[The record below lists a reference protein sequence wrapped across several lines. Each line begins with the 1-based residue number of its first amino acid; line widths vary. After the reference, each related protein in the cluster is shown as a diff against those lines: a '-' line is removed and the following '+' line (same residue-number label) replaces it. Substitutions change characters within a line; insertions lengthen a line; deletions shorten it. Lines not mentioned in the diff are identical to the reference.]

1 MLGGGSFFDLA
12 AWRER
17 RIPDTVPFLVM
28 RSLVSYLPLNP
39 FVDLS
44 VGEAE
49 LWGTRSW
56 LDVPQIH
63 AGQAAQ
69 LRQAVDLVR
78 ANRRTQVRFVRGV
91 GGSGKS
97 HLFARLRRE
106 LGSGI
111 LYAYASNPPLQPD
124 TLESFLLGKIV
135 ASLRHRARHE
145 DGTEAPFSQLRLL
158 AYALLKPVIEQEG
171 LSLEQLHESWSSIPL
186 EEQKTLLHDA
196 MLLLEAEHPMVSR
209 GVLRCLLNVLRDDK
223 ESLAAHWLAGTSY
236 LTDADLKYLGEPEP
250 MGQELHGPTIHLLG
264 KLAAMAD
271 RPFVLV
277 LDQLDLVTSSQQLD
291 EFQRLLFAL
300 IDQSENWVVFI
311 GLVGERFRFWE
322 ENLNQ
327 AMRGRLGT
335 PVAGQPDLFTLPVI
349 DVTPILAADKEVLIR
364 RRLASPAL
372 QRRRA
377 EDAQSSTLF
386 PLREED
392 LGALI
397 SGGAVYARHLLAA
410 SSERFSESVQ
420 EDGKFNRVPL
430 AEKVDALL
438 QEACDQTRDEVF
450 SLSAVELG
458 ERVRELVEVLSDPA
472 PKLSPG
478 GLREAVRSFDGA
490 DQVADFAGRK
500 LRLVSSEATRRQFI
514 SVLQVLLLDA
524 GSVLLLRSTAALV
537 SGQVTT
543 ELMTQFKARH
553 HFHTITTAEA
563 TMLAGLGCMLASLRE
578 GNYDSLLTEP
588 PATKENVMAV
598 LKQSGRLRSLGV
610 WLSVQQALAGKP
622 TPAFPPAPEIALP
635 KLAEPVPQ
643 PLPAPTVAVS
653 KAPPPPPSFPLPVPL
668 PQPTKAK
675 EAVVEMPP
683 ASLSKEARETVEVLL
698 KTERWMDLRRLQRRL
713 AELGCVCSL
722 ESLRYA
728 LRIAP
733 LAESAM
739 LHPLDPDDAAEGPQ
753 IVLWH
758 ESVH

>member
-1 MLGGGSFFDLA
+1 
-12 AWRER
+12 
-17 RIPDTVPFLVM
+17 M
-28 RSLVSYLPLNP
+28 RTLVSYLPLNP

-69 LRQAVDLVR
+69 LKTAVDLVR
-78 ANRRTQVRFVRGV
+78 ENRRTQVRFVRGV

-106 LGSGI
+106 LGSSI
-111 LYAYASNPPLQPD
+111 LYAYASNPPLQAD
-124 TLESFLLGKIV
+124 TLESFLLNKIV
-135 ASLRHRARHE
+135 ASLRHRARQE
-145 DGTEAPFSQLRLL
+145 DGSEAPFSQLRLL
-158 AYALLKPVIEQEG
+158 AYALLKPAIEQEG
-171 LSLEQLHESWSSIPL
+171 LTLEQLHESWSGISL
-186 EEQKTLLHDA
+186 DEQKELVHDA

-236 LTDADLKYLGEPEP
+236 LADADLKYLGEPEP

-311 GLVGERFRFWE
+311 GLVGDRFRFWE

-335 PVAGQPDLFTLPVI
+335 PVAGQPDVFTLPVI
-349 DVTPILAADKEVLIR
+349 DVTPILSADKEVLIR

-377 EDAQSSTLF
+377 EDAQTSTLF

-392 LGALI
+392 LGMLT

-410 SSERFSESVQ
+410 SSERFAQSVL
-420 EDGKFNRVPL
+420 EDGKTNRVPL
-430 AEKVDALL
+430 AEKLDALL
-438 QEACDQTRDEVF
+438 EEAADQCQGEVV
-450 SLSAVELG
+450 SLSAIELG

-472 PKLSPG
+472 PRLSPG
-478 GLREAVRSFDGA
+478 TLREAVRSFDGA
-490 DQVADFAGRK
+490 DLMAEFPHKK
-500 LRLVSSEATRRQFI
+500 LRLVSSDATRRQFI
-514 SVLQVLLLDA
+514 SVLQHLLQEPGTA
-524 GSVLLLRSTAALV
+524 LLLRSTAALV
-537 SGQVTT
+537 SGQVTS
-543 ELMTQFKARH
+543 ELMAQFKARH
-553 HFHTITTAEA
+553 HFHSVTTAEA
-563 TMLAGLGCMLASLRE
+563 AILTGLGSVLASLRE
-578 GNYDSLLTEP
+578 GNYDSLLTDP
-588 PATKENVMAV
+588 PATKEHVIAS
-598 LKQSGRLRSLGV
+598 LRQSSRLRSLRV
-610 WLSVQQALAGKP
+610 WQAVQEALEGKAAP
-622 TPAFPPAPEIALP
+622 LFPPAPEIAPKGLKPAINGLSLP
-635 KLAEPVPQ
+635 PPM
-643 PLPAPTVAVS
+643 PAPLEVPAIPAFQT
-653 KAPPPPPSFPLPVPL
+653 APPPNDGAVKEVEKPLS
-668 PQPTKAK
+668 
-675 EAVVEMPP
+675 P
-683 ASLSKEARETVEVLL
+683 APLSKDAQETVQVLL

-713 AELGCVCSL
+713 AELGCECSL
-722 ESLRYA
+722 DSLRYA
-728 LRIAP
+728 LRISP

-739 LHPLDPDDAAEGPQ
+739 LHPLDPTDIGHGPQ

-758 ESVH
+758 ESLH